1 MNYDTVSPTSCVYC
15 WFVVGWIRY
24 IISIYVVISS
34 IVGKV
39 SLTPPLVRVASP
51 LTGILYAYPA
61 LGLHRPSA
69 TSLSTA
75 TVDVSSSPITTS
87 PPAIFCPPSQPLPA
101 AITFP
106 PALTYW
112 QSSLIGCAH
121 CGNAHT
127 IIDIPVEVSLCR
139 RSRCRL
145 LCEVIFCSRTSLD
158 SVCVLDTE
166 ETPKRMHRNFH
177 YVPSPLALL
186 QTATD

>member
-1 MNYDTVSPTSCVYC
+1 M
-15 WFVVGWIRY
+15 
-24 IISIYVVISS
+24 ISIYVVISS

-39 SLTPPLVRVASP
+39 SLTLPLVRVASP

-75 TVDVSSSPITTS
+75 TVDVSSPPITTS

-121 CGNAHT
+121 CGYAHT
-127 IIDIPVEVSLCR
+127 IIDIPVTVEVSLCR

-145 LCEVIFCSRTSLD
+145 CRCRGKFLLSHVSQFRVRIG
-158 SVCVLDTE
+158 
-166 ETPKRMHRNFH
+166 ETPQKRMRRNFH